1 MLHQTGKGILVFH
14 QILEKKTINGA
25 NGTHFKN
32 TYNLNI
38 FENKKKKE
46 VNKLCYKKFSIK

>member
-14 QILEKKTINGA
+14 QILEKKTINGT